1 MRVFRVLL
9 VLCFGVAFSYS
20 KVCEDYYHKLQ
31 GYEKNQEKIFK
42 EAHKNATSDELWN
55 IAITECNNDS
65 KPTLSACV
73 YIYKNFLD
81 QEKEVAKKANIL
93 NVINNI
99 IRLYMA
105 ENNTS
110 LKKAD
115 ENFVNYKINIAT
127 QDAQK
132 ILEALHKGGYLTE
145 NQFLAQTDLN
155 KVILKLSTF
164 GACPDKYDASKT
176 QPFLPDDKINDACL
190 CLLKQKLLI
199 EDEDYLTATKISE
212 LLCKQYKDGGSCL
225 LVGTAYKEGVGVR
238 FDILKAKEY
247 FGLACDYG
255 NQDGCSKYKALSY

>member
-1 MRVFRVLL
+1 MQVFRVLL
-9 VLCFGVAFSYS
+9 VLCFGVVFSYS
-20 KVCEDYYHKLQ
+20 KVCEDYHYKLQ
-31 GYEKNQEKIFK
+31 EYEKNQEKIFK
-42 EAHKNATSDELWN
+42 EAHKNTTGDELWN
-55 IAITECNNDS
+55 IAITECNNGS

-81 QEKEVAKKANIL
+81 QKKEVAKKANIP

-99 IRLYMA
+99 ISLYMA
-105 ENNTS
+105 ENDTS

-115 ENFVNYKINIAT
+115 ENFENYKINIAV

-132 ILEALHKGGYLTE
+132 ILEAGHKGGYVTE
-145 NQFLAQTDLN
+145 NLFLAQTNLN
-155 KVILKLSTF
+155 KAILKLSTF
-164 GACPDKYDASKT
+164 GACPDKYDPTKT

-190 CLLKQKLLI
+190 CRLKQNLLI
-199 EDEDYLTATKISE
+199 EDEDFLTFTKVGE
-212 LLCKQYKDGGSCL
+212 LLCKKYKDDVSCL
-225 LVGTAYKEGVGVR
+225 MAGMAYKEGFGVR

>member
-1 MRVFRVLL
+1 MQVFRVLL
-9 VLCFGVAFSYS
+9 LFCFSFIFSYA
-20 KVCEDYYHKLQ
+20 KVCEDYYYKLQ
-31 GYEKNQEKIFK
+31 EYEKNQEKFFK
-42 EAHKNATSDELWN
+42 EAHKNATGDELWN

-93 NVINNI
+93 DVIDNI
-99 IRLYMA
+99 ISIYIA
-105 ENNTS
+105 EKDTS
-110 LKKAD
+110 LKKTD
-115 ENFVNYKINIAT
+115 ENFENYKIIIAV

-132 ILEALHKGGYLTE
+132 IIEAWYKGGYFTE

-164 GACPDKYDASKT
+164 GACPDKYDASKP
-176 QPFLPDDKINDACL
+176 QPFVPDDKINDACL
-190 CLLKQKLLI
+190 CLLKQPLLI
-199 EDEDYLTATKISE
+199 KDEDYLTATKISE
-212 LLCKQYKDGGSCL
+212 LLCKKYKDGGSCL
-225 LVGTAYKEGVGVR
+225 LVGTAYKEGIGVR
-238 FDILKAKEY
+238 FNILKAKEY

>member
-9 VLCFGVAFSYS
+9 VLCFGVVFSYS
-20 KVCEDYYHKLQ
+20 KVCEYYYYKLQ
-31 GYEKNQEKIFK
+31 EYEKNQEKIFK

-55 IAITECNNDS
+55 IATTECNKYS
-65 KPTLSACV
+65 KPALSACV

-81 QEKEVAKKANIL
+81 KEKEVAKKANIL
-93 NVINNI
+93 DVIDNI
-99 IRLYMA
+99 ISVYIT

-110 LKKAD
+110 LKKID
-115 ENFVNYKINIAT
+115 ENFRNYKIIIAV

-132 ILEALHKGGYLTE
+132 VLEIWHKGGYITE
-145 NQFLAQTDLN
+145 NKFLAQTNLN
-155 KVILKLSTF
+155 KAILKLSTF
-164 GACPDKYDASKT
+164 GACPDKYDPTKT

-212 LLCKQYKDGGSCL
+212 LLCKKYKDGGSCL
-225 LVGTAYKEGVGVR
+225 LVGTAYKEGIGVR
-238 FDILKAKEY
+238 FDILKAKEF

-255 NQDGCSKYKALSY
+255 SQDGCSKYKALSY